1 MVVIIRSID
10 QKGFHFSLPIL
21 PISISCD
28 LKQRKLGSSRTSA
41 QQDDCCP
48 QPPRLLAD
56 RAVVKQAERWLLQGM

>member
-28 LKQRKLGSSRTSA
+28 LKQRKLGSSKTPDKQVDCDAHRNHNDHTSFF
-41 QQDDCCP
+41 
-48 QPPRLLAD
+48 
-56 RAVVKQAERWLLQGM
+56 V